1 MKNWTIGQSSLH
13 KMCLCFFSYS
23 GIPLNIVIKLMT
35 YSINLNF
42 DPRPPLTFKNILLQ
56 YRVKSL
62 QDHHLNPPFISM
74 KTMHHLN
81 YC

>member
-1 MKNWTIGQSSLH
+1 MRKWIIGQSSLH
-13 KMCLCFFSYS
+13 KMRLVLFLYS

-42 DPRPPLTFKNILLQ
+42 DPRPPLTFENILLQ

-62 QDHHLNPPFISM
+62 
-74 KTMHHLN
+74 
-81 YC
+81 